1 MKVLLLDADGVVLK
15 KEELFSE
22 RFAREYEVPTEA
34 ILPFFRGPYA
44 DCQAGSKDLKEEL
57 LPFLE
62 SWGWEGSVE
71 EFLDYWF
78 EDTEIDPEISEL
90 LATCR
95 VNGIECY
102 MASNNEHY
110 RARHIEAVLG
120 EQLNGYFFSADL
132 KLKKD
137 NPAYFE
143 TVLKELGLPASEVGF
158 VDNEE
163 KNVEAAAEVGLEA
176 KLYKPG
182 IIAEFMG
189 ETTLSEFK
197 RVQ

>member
-1 MKVLLLDADGVVLK
+1 MKVLLLDADGVLLQSG
-15 KEELFSE
+15 ELFSE

-57 LPFLE
+57 VPFLE

-78 EDTEIDPEISEL
+78 EDTVIDPEINEL
-90 LATCR
+90 FATCR
-95 VNGIECY
+95 ESGIACY

-120 EQLNGYFFSADL
+120 TQLEGYFFSADL

-143 TVLKELGLPASEVGF
+143 TVLDQLGLPASDVGF
-158 VDNEE
+158 VNNEA
-163 KNVEAAAEVGLEA
+163 KNIEAAAEVGLEA

-182 IIAEFMG
+182 ILAEFMT